1 MLDWQAPV
9 AHQWVGHSHEWEVGS
24 MDRGMDNQSQ
34 AHRKVLGVLG
44 LGQCP
49 VQTSQKYGL
58 KVECLQASNS
68 MVACRDLS
76 AAVAVG
82 CRSGKCTTK
91 VRGALLNTQS
101 LEPKAPNLP

>member
-1 MLDWQAPV
+1 
-9 AHQWVGHSHEWEVGS
+9 
-24 MDRGMDNQSQ
+24 MDRGTDNQSQ

-44 LGQCP
+44 LGQHP
-49 VQTSQKYGL
+49 VQTFQQYRL
-58 KVECLQASNS
+58 KVERLQASNS

-91 VRGALLNTQS
+91 VQGALLNTQL